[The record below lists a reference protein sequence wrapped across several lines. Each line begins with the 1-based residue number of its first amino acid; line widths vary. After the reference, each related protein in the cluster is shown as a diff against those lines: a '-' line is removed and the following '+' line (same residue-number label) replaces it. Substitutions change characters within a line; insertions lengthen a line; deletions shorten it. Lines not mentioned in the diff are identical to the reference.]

1 VAALIPNDCFPGIAC
16 MCTGKAGLPCVYFVV
31 LLAILR
37 LGCGQEVHGTL
48 FASRRGAAISSPTTC
63 MCTRLDRVRWATWAA
78 TGG

>member
-1 VAALIPNDCFPGIAC
+1 MAALIPMIAFLASPAL
-16 MCTGKAGLPCVYFVV
+16 CTGKAGLHCVYFVV
-31 LLAILR
+31 LLAFFL